1 MRWRTAAVAGALMFC
16 AAPVAASAAEVSGI
30 GTYARP
36 AGNGAGH
43 WDLRYTPSAGA
54 LDAALDF
61 GEAGTLPVAG
71 DWNSDGTTD
80 FGTMTAAALGNSLFR
95 LRTASGTNEFRFGTG
110 VIPVAGD
117 FNGDHQADIG
127 TYTPPT
133 DSNRAG
139 RWQLRYSLT
148 AGSADADLSFGT
160 DNTGLPV
167 TGDWDGDGLTDIG
180 LYIPGAENST
190 GRWQLRTQTGGELD
204 FAFGDQAPYPVTGDW
219 NGDGRTDIGVYTPP
233 SLNRDGRWQLR
244 SSTSAGVADLDFRF
258 GTGNYPVAGD
268 WNGPT
273 PVVTPTHPT
282 PTPEPTPAPLP
293 APAPTPAP
301 TPAPPPIEPMNARV
315 SYNWTVKG
323 SRLTLTQLTARD
335 LPASTEVTVSCSG
348 KRCPIK
354 KTTIKPKGSSRNLL
368 SSLKSRAFRAG
379 QTVDV
384 RIAAP
389 GHHTKLLRFKLARG
403 KVPAGR
409 AYCVR
414 AGEKTLRARC

>member
-1 MRWRTAAVAGALMFC
+1 MRWRTAAAAGALMVC

-36 AGNGAGH
+36 SGNGAGH

-61 GEAGTLPVAG
+61 GEAGTLPVVG

-80 FGTMTAAALGNSLFR
+80 FGTMTPAALGNSLFR
-95 LRTASGTNEFRFGTG
+95 LRTASGPLEFRFGTG
-110 VIPVAGD
+110 VIPVSGD
-117 FNGDHQADIG
+117 FNGDHKTDIG
-127 TYTPPT
+127 TYTPPA
-133 DSNRAG
+133 DADRAG
-139 RWQLRYSLT
+139 HWQLRYSLT
-148 AGSADADLSFGT
+148 AGSADLDFSFGT
-160 DNTGLPV
+160 DTTGLPV
-167 TGDWDGDGLTDIG
+167 TGDWDGDGLTDVG

-190 GRWQLRTQTGGELD
+190 GRWQLRTSAGGEAD

-219 NGDGRTDIGVYTPP
+219 NGDGRADIGVYTPP
-233 SLNRDGRWQLR
+233 ALNRDGRWQLR
-244 SSTSAGVADLDFRF
+244 SGTSAGVADLDFRF
-258 GTGNYPVAGD
+258 GSGTYPVAGD

-273 PVVTPTHPT
+273 PIATPTAT
-282 PTPEPTPAPLP
+282 PTQVAEATPAPLP
-293 APAPTPAP
+293 APAPAAMSSGLATL
-301 TPAPPPIEPMNARV
+301 EPMNARV
-315 SYNWTVKG
+315 AYNWTVKG
-323 SRLTLTQLTARD
+323 TRLTLTQLIARE
-335 LPASTEVTVSCSG
+335 LPAGSAITISCSG

-379 QTVDV
+379 QTIDV
-384 RIAAP
+384 RLAAP

-403 KVPAGR
+403 KVPTGR

-414 AGEKTLRARC
+414 VGEKALRAKC